1 MAIEVLKTAAAAYQG
16 RSSDAAKPVKAADS
30 AKPKK
35 TASEADRAAAQ
46 AAVSDTDVVKP
57 MQPVTGNDGE
67 KGESL
72 GGGNG
77 GQTSRQL
84 QQAVEKE
91 YDGPDRSGIRHSRGH
106 KPCDDQNRG

>member
-46 AAVSDTDVVKP
+46 AAGIDVTIAIAEGKNHAYGQDYYMEQYLEWIKEIFGKVS
-57 MQPVTGNDGE
+57 
-67 KGESL
+67 
-72 GGGNG
+72 
-77 GQTSRQL
+77 
-84 QQAVEKE
+84 
-91 YDGPDRSGIRHSRGH
+91 
-106 KPCDDQNRG
+106 